1 MTTIGRGESAQAIVR
16 FCLKFVRKRSCGKR
30 SETKVVQANLQNSL
44 AVLFTCSVFF
54 VYLVCEDISTLSG
67 EVHSENILLV
77 CLQLKFSVSVSSV
90 SLSMFNTPIEQ
101 QASCDCWREGNSEK
115 Q

>member
-1 MTTIGRGESAQAIVR
+1 M
-16 FCLKFVRKRSCGKR
+16 
-30 SETKVVQANLQNSL
+30 VQANLQNSL
-44 AVLFTCSVFF
+44 AVLFTCSVF

-90 SLSMFNTPIEQ
+90 SFSMFNTPIEQ
-101 QASCDCWREGNSEK
+101 QASCDCWREENSAK